1 MKCVKYCG
9 QLLHRILTSSS
20 QWTKIWKIST
30 TANASKGD
38 FIIDNYK
45 LPQIQKSTFL
55 VPMYF
60 TNWVPKTWFS
70 GFGSAIDKWV
80 LGKLNKDFLHFLPNF
95 LNIFGIIDD
104 FSNWSALKV
113 LKNHQICQ
121 KFGQK
126 EKKSCSTCFIPV
138 FWLIPG
144 SRKSDLV
151 SFLTFSLIFF

>member
-1 MKCVKYCG
+1 MDQFISYGHWTPCSAELLKDYPWIMKCVKYCG

-60 TNWVPKTWFS
+60 TNCVHNTKNMWVCRARSQDLAF
-70 GFGSAIDKWV
+70 
-80 LGKLNKDFLHFLPNF
+80 
-95 LNIFGIIDD
+95 
-104 FSNWSALKV
+104 LKV
-113 LKNHQICQ
+113 C
-121 KFGQK
+121 
-126 EKKSCSTCFIPV
+126 EKMFAKGVRELAPKPHDEMIKLLCPIS
-138 FWLIPG
+138 
-144 SRKSDLV
+144 
-151 SFLTFSLIFF
+151 